1 MDWLIKLLGGV
12 PMQAHERHV
21 RMVEGGYRMQ
31 LEAIVDKH
39 NMQSAWEQL
48 KHERKMRRVH

>member
-12 PMQAHERHV
+12 PRRAHERHV